1 MARLKS
7 TYALQQKANEFDFYD
22 LIDEIEEDI
31 LEEERRG
38 YGEWQNKVCV
48 LPNFPEVRKTLSNIK
63 PIVKGRCWLVYD
75 RDEIT
80 SNQQNELEGM
90 VLYRLYYDGRFQG
103 TRNRTLTR
111 KEYGGRKAEA

>member
-7 TYALQQKANEFDFYD
+7 SYALQQKADEFDVYD

-31 LEEERRG
+31 LEEDRRG
-38 YGEWQNKVCV
+38 YGEWQNYVLA
-48 LPNFPEVRKTLSNIK
+48 LPNFPEVRKTLSNIE

-80 SNQQNELEGM
+80 QEQEDELENEDCFLIDYITMDDFKRRGIE
-90 VLYRLYYDGRFQG
+90 L
-103 TRNRTLTR
+103 
-111 KEYGGRKAEA
+111 

>member
-7 TYALQQKANEFDFYD
+7 SYALQQKADEFDVYD

-38 YGEWQNKVCV
+38 YGQWQNYVLA
-48 LPNFPEVRKTLSNIK
+48 LPNFPEVRKTLSNIE

-80 SNQQNELEGM
+80 QEQEDELEDEDCFLIDYITM
-90 VLYRLYYDGRFQG
+90 DDF
-103 TRNRTLTR
+103 
-111 KEYGGRKAEA
+111 KEHGIEL

>member
-7 TYALQQKANEFDFYD
+7 TYTLQQKADEFDVYD

-31 LEEERRG
+31 LEEEERG
-38 YGEWQNKVCV
+38 YGQWQNKVCV
-48 LPNFPEVRKTLSNIK
+48 LPNFPEVRKTLSNIE

-80 SNQQNELEGM
+80 QEQEDELENEDCFLIDYITM
-90 VLYRLYYDGRFQG
+90 DDF
-103 TRNRTLTR
+103 
-111 KEYGGRKAEA
+111 KEHGIEL

>member
-7 TYALQQKANEFDFYD
+7 SYALQQKADEFDVYD

-31 LEEERRG
+31 LEEEERG
-38 YGEWQNKVCV
+38 YGQWQNYVLA

-63 PIVKGRCWLVYD
+63 PIIKGRCWLVYD

-80 SNQQNELEGM
+80 QEQEDELE
-90 VLYRLYYDGRFQG
+90 
-103 TRNRTLTR
+103 
-111 KEYGGRKAEA
+111 KEECFLIDYITIDDFKKHGIEL

>member
-7 TYALQQKANEFDFYD
+7 SYALQQKADEFDVYD

-31 LEEERRG
+31 LEEEERG
-38 YGEWQNKVCV
+38 YGQWQNYVLA
-48 LPNFPEVRKTLSNIK
+48 LPNFPEVRKTLSNIE

-80 SNQQNELEGM
+80 QEQEDELEDEDCFLIDYITM
-90 VLYRLYYDGRFQG
+90 DDF
-103 TRNRTLTR
+103 
-111 KEYGGRKAEA
+111 KEHGIEL

>member
-7 TYALQQKANEFDFYD
+7 TYALQQKADEFDVYD

-38 YGEWQNKVCV
+38 YGEWQNYV
-48 LPNFPEVRKTLSNIK
+48 LVSPNFPEVRKTLSNIE

-80 SNQQNELEGM
+80 QEQEDELENEDCFLIDYITM
-90 VLYRLYYDGRFQG
+90 DDF
-103 TRNRTLTR
+103 
-111 KEYGGRKAEA
+111 KEHGIEL

>member
-7 TYALQQKANEFDFYD
+7 TYALQQKADEFDVYD

-38 YGEWQNKVCV
+38 YGEWQNYV
-48 LPNFPEVRKTLSNIK
+48 LVSPNFPEVRKTLSNIE

-80 SNQQNELEGM
+80 QEQEDKLEDEDCFLIDYITMDDFKEHGIEL
-90 VLYRLYYDGRFQG
+90 
-103 TRNRTLTR
+103 
-111 KEYGGRKAEA
+111 

>member
-7 TYALQQKANEFDFYD
+7 SYALQQKADEFDVYD

-31 LEEERRG
+31 LEEEERG
-38 YGEWQNKVCV
+38 YGQWQNYVLA
-48 LPNFPEVRKTLSNIK
+48 LPNFPEVRKTLSNIE

-80 SNQQNELEGM
+80 QEQEDELEDEDCFLIDYITMDDFKKHGIE
-90 VLYRLYYDGRFQG
+90 L
-103 TRNRTLTR
+103 
-111 KEYGGRKAEA
+111 